1 MVARQGRD
9 TDESWREGT
18 YDDREA
24 VQAQPRTWAIG
35 RASPLSTQ
43 PWRHLRRARL
53 RIEPRLVRL
62 PADIAYA
69 AEFAVFLGD
78 HLLHVET
85 LEPIPEAGALLLND
99 LALALTVGI
108 ALQLGREES
117 VPLELSVE
125 LSGDVASAWTELF
138 ELLAKLGGPRVRIVA
153 RLVSDPSRPPAHG
166 TVALVSGGKD
176 TLFALRR
183 NSGLLAGKCGI
194 YLGRGATIEWLDE
207 LPRAA
212 AVANRFG
219 LRLEHVALAGVHV
232 SARAARHHANR
243 ASWRELVTLGLARMY
258 GDFAITGIN
267 DDAIA
272 RLTTKVDNAVD
283 FFAHLT
289 PVLRIL
295 EQILGMRI
303 SMAPGEL
310 EVYRALRND
319 PDFNPA
325 GSCVLPQTCGQPDLC
340 AKCRTFAV
348 YETHLAGLPLGPDDM
363 AFIHSERY
371 LGDACLVHVADGQR
385 RRHA

>member
-1 MVARQGRD
+1 M
-9 TDESWREGT
+9 T
-18 YDDREA
+18 YDNREA
-24 VQAQPRTWAIG
+24 VQAPTHTWAIG
-35 RASPLSTQ
+35 RASPPSTQ
-43 PWRHLRRARL
+43 PGRRPRRARL
-53 RIEPRLVRL
+53 RIVPRLVRL
-62 PADIAYA
+62 PADTACTA
-69 AEFAVFLGD
+69 AFSVFLED
-78 HLLHVET
+78 HLLHVES

-99 LALALTVGI
+99 LALALTAGI
-108 ALQLGREES
+108 ALQLAREES

-138 ELLAKLGGPRVRIVA
+138 DLLAQLGGPRVRIVA
-153 RLVSDPSRPPAHG
+153 RLVSNPPRPPSHG
-166 TVALVSGGKD
+166 AVALVSGGKD

-183 NSGLLAGKCGI
+183 NSGLLAERSGI

-207 LPRAA
+207 FPRAT
-212 AVANRFG
+212 AVAKRFG
-219 LRLEHVALAGVHV
+219 LRLEHVALTGVHV

-243 ASWRELVTLGLARMY
+243 ASWRELVTLSLARMY

-289 PVLRIL
+289 PVLHIL

-303 SMAPGEL
+303 SMVPGEF

-325 GSCVLPQTCGQPDLC
+325 GSCVLPQTCGKPDLC

-348 YETHLAGLPLGPDDM
+348 YETHLTGLPLGPDDM

-371 LGDACLVHVADGQR
+371 LGDAFLVHLADGQR
-385 RRHA
+385 RHNA